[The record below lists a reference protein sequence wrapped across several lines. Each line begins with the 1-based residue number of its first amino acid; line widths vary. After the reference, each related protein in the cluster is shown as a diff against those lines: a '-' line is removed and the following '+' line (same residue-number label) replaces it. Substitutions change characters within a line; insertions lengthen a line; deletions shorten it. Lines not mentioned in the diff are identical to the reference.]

1 VTRFAA
7 PRAARYAIG
16 PLELDAGR
24 LVLSR
29 AGEPLALGPRVVATL
44 AALVERAG
52 EVTTKD
58 EILDVVWSGDDV
70 GESNVPQSV
79 YTLRKV
85 LREHGLGEAIATV
98 QRRGYRFTAPVEQLT
113 QTSSAPVTSQHVSAG
128 TNVLPKAVVADV
140 ALPQAGAGAGTASRW
155 AASRWLAAALS
166 VALVFLAAVPATRA
180 VPHAPP
186 LSAHGAELYHL
197 GRYYWNLR
205 TPAGLAK
212 SRSLFAAVIG
222 SDPRSPLGYTGLADT
237 ELMTANYRHQV
248 AHDHV
253 GTARSFARARAEIE
267 KALALD
273 RNSAAAHTSAG
284 MLHAMADHDKR
295 AAEAEF
301 RRAIALDPSYAV
313 AHHWFGTTLFG
324 QGRLA
329 EASRE
334 LRTAATLEPVAA
346 ATDFWLAE
354 TAYYEHHYAD
364 AIAYSRRALD
374 LDPRRLDALR
384 RLGLAY
390 ELAGDLPRAI
400 AAFKQ
405 LRESGFQ
412 PDDASALLAEAYA
425 RSGRP
430 EAARAAL
437 RRASRADEG
446 NTALAMLALGER
458 ARGLSLIAVM
468 QKKYGAPT
476 LLDPRFEPYRAAI
489 RLDPLSEH
497 SSS

>member
-1 VTRFAA
+1 MTRFAA

-16 PLELDAGR
+16 PLELDADR

-29 AGEPLALGPRVVATL
+29 AGEPLALGPRVVGTL

-58 EILDVVWSGDDV
+58 EILDAVWSGEDV
-70 GESNVPQSV
+70 GESNVAQSV

-85 LREHGLGEAIATV
+85 LREHGLGDAIATV
-98 QRRGYRFTAPVEQLT
+98 QRRGYRFTAPVEQLKKT
-113 QTSSAPVTSQHVSAG
+113 
-128 TNVLPKAVVADV
+128 VVADV
-140 ALPQAGAGAGTASRW
+140 PLPHAGAGAGTASRW
-155 AASRWLAAALS
+155 AASRWLTAALS
-166 VALVFLAAVPATRA
+166 VALVFLAAVPAPRA

-186 LSAHGAELYHL
+186 LSARGAELYQL

-205 TPAGLAK
+205 TAAGLAK
-212 SRSLFAAVIG
+212 SRTLFAAVVA
-222 SDPRSPLGYTGLADT
+222 SDPCSPLGYTGLADAD
-237 ELMTANYRHQV
+237 LMTVNYRQEA

-253 GTARSFARARAEIE
+253 GAARYFARARAEIA

-273 RNSAAAHTSAG
+273 RNSAAAHASAG
-284 MLHAMADHDKR
+284 MLHSAADRDKR

-313 AHHWFGTTLFG
+313 AHHWYGTTLFG

-334 LRTAATLEPVAA
+334 LRTAMSLEPVAA
-346 ATDFWLAE
+346 ATDVWLAE
-354 TAYYEHHYAD
+354 TAYYQRRYAD

-374 LDPRRLDALR
+374 LDPRRFDALR

-400 AAFKQ
+400 AVFKQ
-405 LRESGFQ
+405 LRESGFE

-437 RRASRADEG
+437 LRARRAGEG
-446 NTALAMLALGER
+446 NTAMAMLALGER
-458 ARGLSLIAVM
+458 ARGLSLIGAM
-468 QKKYGAPT
+468 RKKYGAPT
-476 LLDPRFEPYRAAI
+476 LLDPRFEPYRNEVG
-489 RLDPLSEH
+489 PLAG

>member
-1 VTRFAA
+1 MSAANEGLVTRIAA
-7 PRAARYAIG
+7 PRAARYVIG
-16 PLELDAGR
+16 PLELDADR

-44 AALVERAG
+44 AVLVARAG
-52 EVTTKD
+52 EVATKD
-58 EILDVVWSGDDV
+58 EILDAVWTGEDV
-70 GESNVPQSV
+70 GESNVAQSV

-85 LREHGLGEAIATV
+85 LREHGLDNAIATIP
-98 QRRGYRFTAPVEQLT
+98 RRGYRFTAPVERPA
-113 QTSSAPVTSQHVSAG
+113 QTLPEEIAPRHPPVAAATASPRTPPNAG
-128 TNVLPKAVVADV
+128 TGSRRAVS
-140 ALPQAGAGAGTASRW
+140 G
-155 AASRWLAAALS
+155 WLTAALS
-166 VALVFLAAVPATRA
+166 IALVFLAAVPAARA

-186 LSAHGAELYHL
+186 LSARGAELYHL

-212 SRSLFAAVIG
+212 SRTLFAAVVA
-222 SDPRSPLGYTGLADT
+222 SDPRSPLGFAGLADAD
-237 ELMTANYRHQV
+237 LMTVDYRHEV
-248 AHDHV
+248 AHDRA
-253 GTARSFARARAEIE
+253 GAARSFARARAEIT
-267 KALALD
+267 KAFVLD
-273 RNSAAAHTSAG
+273 RNSAATHASAG
-284 MLHAMADHDKR
+284 MLHSMGDNDKR

-301 RRAIALDPSYAV
+301 RRAIALDPGYAV
-313 AHHWFGTTLFG
+313 AHHWYGTMLFG
-324 QGRLA
+324 EGRLA

-334 LRTAATLEPVAA
+334 LRAAMSLEPVAA
-346 ATDFWLAE
+346 ATDVWLAE
-354 TAYYEHHYAD
+354 TAYYQHRYAD

-400 AAFKQ
+400 AVFKR
-405 LRESGFQ
+405 LRESGFE

-437 RRASRADEG
+437 RRARRANEG
-446 NTALAMLALGER
+446 NTAMAMLALGER
-458 ARGLSLIAVM
+458 ARGLSLIGAM
-468 QKKYGAPT
+468 RKKYGAPT
-476 LLDPRFEPYRAAI
+476 LLDPRFEPYRNEVGPVAG
-489 RLDPLSEH
+489 

>member
-1 VTRFAA
+1 VTRLAA

-16 PLELDAGR
+16 PLELDADR

-58 EILDVVWSGDDV
+58 EILDAVWSGEDV
-70 GESNVPQSV
+70 GESNVAQSV

-85 LREHGLGEAIATV
+85 LREHGLGDAIATV
-98 QRRGYRFTAPVEQLT
+98 QRRGYRFTAPVEQLKKT
-113 QTSSAPVTSQHVSAG
+113 LVAEV
-128 TNVLPKAVVADV
+128 AV
-140 ALPQAGAGAGTASRW
+140 PQAGAGTASHW
-155 AASRWLAAALS
+155 AASRWLTAALS
-166 VALVFLAAVPATRA
+166 VALVFLAAVPAARA

-186 LSAHGAELYHL
+186 LSARGAELYHL

-205 TPAGLAK
+205 TAAGLAK
-212 SRSLFAAVIG
+212 STTLFAAVVA
-222 SDPRSPLGYTGLADT
+222 SDPRSPLGYTGLADAD
-237 ELMTANYRHQV
+237 LMTVDYRHEV
-248 AHDHV
+248 AHDRV
-253 GTARSFARARAEIE
+253 GAARYFARARAEIA

-284 MLHAMADHDKR
+284 MLHSMADHDKR

-313 AHHWFGTTLFG
+313 AHHWYGTTLFG

-334 LRTAATLEPVAA
+334 LLTATSLEPVAA
-346 ATDFWLAE
+346 ATDVWLAE
-354 TAYYEHHYAD
+354 TAYYQHRYAD

-400 AAFKQ
+400 AVFKQ

-437 RRASRADEG
+437 RRARLADEG
-446 NTALAMLALGER
+446 NTAMAMLALGER

-468 QKKYGAPT
+468 RKKYGAPT
-476 LLDPRFEPYRAAI
+476 LLDPRFEPYRNEVG
-489 RLDPLSEH
+489 PLAR